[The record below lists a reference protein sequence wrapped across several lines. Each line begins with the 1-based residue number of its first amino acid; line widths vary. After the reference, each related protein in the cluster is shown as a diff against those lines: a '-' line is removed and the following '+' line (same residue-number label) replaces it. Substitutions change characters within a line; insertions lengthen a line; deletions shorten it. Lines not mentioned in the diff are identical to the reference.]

1 MVVMN
6 FELRRNVFFLWGLI
20 YENYYVG
27 LFIYFLFFFE
37 FGKRAIY
44 LGEEFEIESMVQQ
57 SVFWYMNSGL

>member
-6 FELRRNVFFLWGLI
+6 FELRRNVFFCGVLFMRTIMWG
-20 YENYYVG
+20 Y
-27 LFIYFLFFFE
+27 LFILLFFE

-57 SVFWYMNSGL
+57 SVFW